1 MDKKLYWAS
10 VALAALGVAV
20 SIYMTTYKI
29 VHELTSSN
37 AMCLGS
43 GDCATVN
50 ESAYSEIF
58 GIPVALV
65 GVGGYLAILAVLLLE
80 KYGKN
85 RFLKENGL
93 LAVFGLG
100 VGGFGFTLYLVY
112 VEAFILKA
120 WCPFCVVSQITMTI
134 LFTITIIRL
143 VRQPV

>member
-10 VALAALGVAV
+10 VTLAILGTLIAT
-20 SIYMTTYKI
+20 YMTIYKW
-29 VHELTSSN
+29 TDN
-37 AMCLGS
+37 NTMCLGS

-50 ESAYSEIF
+50 DSAYSEIF

-80 KYGKN
+80 TYGKN
-85 RFLKENGL
+85 KFLKDNGL
-93 LAVFGLG
+93 MAVFGLG

-120 WCPFCVVSQITMTI
+120 WCPFCVASQITMTI
-134 LFTITIIRL
+134 LFIITIVRL

>member
-1 MDKKLYWAS
+1 MYWAS
-10 VALAALGVAV
+10 VALAIIGALIATYMA
-20 SIYMTTYKI
+20 IYKWTNNNT
-29 VHELTSSN
+29 
-37 AMCLGS
+37 MCLGS
-43 GDCATVN
+43 GDCAIVN
-50 ESAYSEIF
+50 DSAYSEIF

-85 RFLKENGL
+85 RFFKENGL
-93 LAVFGLG
+93 LAVFVLG

-120 WCPFCVVSQITMTI
+120 WCPFCVASQITMTI
-134 LFTITIIRL
+134 LFIITIVRL

>member
-10 VALAALGVAV
+10 VALAIIGALIAT
-20 SIYMTTYKI
+20 YMTIYKW
-29 VHELTSSN
+29 TDN
-37 AMCLGS
+37 NTMCLGS

-85 RFLKENGL
+85 KFFKENSL

-120 WCPFCVVSQITMTI
+120 WCPFCVASQITMTI
-134 LFTITIIRL
+134 LFIITIVRL

>member
-1 MDKKLYWAS
+1 MDKKLHWAS
-10 VALAALGVAV
+10 VALAALGALV
-20 SIYMTTYKI
+20 SIYMTIYK
-29 VHELTSSN
+29 LTDN
-37 AMCLGS
+37 NTMCLGS
-43 GDCATVN
+43 GSCATVN

-65 GVGGYLAILAVLLLE
+65 GVGGYFAILAVLLLE

-85 RFLKENGL
+85 RFFKENGL
-93 LAVFGLG
+93 LAIFGLG

-134 LFTITIIRL
+134 LFIITIIRL
-143 VRQPV
+143 VR

>member
-10 VALAALGVAV
+10 VALAALGLLV
-20 SIYMTTYKI
+20 SIYMTIYK
-29 VHELTSSN
+29 LTDNN

-50 ESAYSEIF
+50 DSIYSEIF

-65 GVGGYLAILAVLLLE
+65 GVGGYLAILSVLLLE
-80 KYGKN
+80 RYGNN
-85 RFLKENGL
+85 RFFQQNGL
-93 LAVFGLG
+93 TVVFALG

-112 VEAFILKA
+112 VEAFLIHA

-134 LFTITIIRL
+134 LFTLTIIRL
-143 VRQPV
+143 IRQPA

>member
-10 VALAALGVAV
+10 VALAIIGALIAT
-20 SIYMTTYKI
+20 YMTIYKW
-29 VHELTSSN
+29 TDN
-37 AMCLGS
+37 NTMCLGS

-50 ESAYSEIF
+50 DSAYSEIF

-85 RFLKENGL
+85 KFFKENSL

-120 WCPFCVVSQITMTI
+120 WCPFCVASQITMTI
-134 LFTITIIRL
+134 LFIITIVRL

>member
-10 VALAALGVAV
+10 IALATLGLLV
-20 SIYMTTYKI
+20 SIYMTIYK
-29 VHELTSSN
+29 LTDNN

-50 ESAYSEIF
+50 NSIYSEIF

-65 GVGGYLAILAVLLLE
+65 GVGGYLAILIVLLLE
-80 KYGKN
+80 TYGN
-85 RFLKENGL
+85 LKFFKQNGL
-93 LAVFGLG
+93 LSVFGLG

-112 VEAFILKA
+112 VEAFLIRA

-134 LFTITIIRL
+134 LFILTTIRL
-143 VRQPV
+143 IRQPV

>member
-10 VALAALGVAV
+10 VALAALGALV
-20 SIYMTTYKI
+20 SIYMTIYKW
-29 VHELTSSN
+29 TDN
-37 AMCLGS
+37 NTMCLGS

-50 ESAYSEIF
+50 ESAYSEVF

-65 GVGGYLAILAVLLLE
+65 GVGGYLVMLAVLVLE
-80 KYGKN
+80 KYGKSK
-85 RFLKENGL
+85 FFKENGPL
-93 LAVFGLG
+93 SVFGLG

-120 WCPFCVVSQITMTI
+120 WCPFCVASQVTMTI
-134 LFTITIIRL
+134 LFIITIIRL

>member
-10 VALAALGVAV
+10 VTLAVIGALIAT
-20 SIYMTTYKI
+20 YMTIYKW
-29 VHELTSSN
+29 TDN
-37 AMCLGS
+37 NTMCLGS

-50 ESAYSEIF
+50 DSAYSEIF

-85 RFLKENGL
+85 KFLKDNGL
-93 LAVFGLG
+93 MAVFGLG

-120 WCPFCVVSQITMTI
+120 WCPFCVASQITMTI
-134 LFTITIIRL
+134 LFIITIVRL